1 MMRIRE
7 AQPKDS
13 GLILALIR
21 AIAKYEKLEHMVT
34 ATEEDIHRTLFEEDY
49 ASAVLAEED
58 GTTAGFAL
66 FYYNYSTFQGKPGIH
81 LEDIFVYP
89 EFRGKGYGKALFR
102 HVAEIAV
109 KKGCGRMEWTCLNWN
124 ENAKGFYKSMGA
136 QPLEDWT
143 VFRLSGTALNQAAG
157 ESGQN

>member
-34 ATEEDIHRTLFEEDY
+34 ATEEDIYRTLFEEDY
-49 ASAVLAEED
+49 ARAVLAEED
-58 GTTAGFAL
+58 DKTAGFAL

-89 EFRGKGYGKALFR
+89 EFRGKGYGKALDR
-102 HVAEIAV
+102 
-109 KKGCGRMEWTCLNWN
+109 
-124 ENAKGFYKSMGA
+124 KS
-136 QPLEDWT
+136 
-143 VFRLSGTALNQAAG
+143 VV
-157 ESGQN
+157 

>member
-34 ATEEDIHRTLFEEDY
+34 ATEEDIYRTLFEEDY
-49 ASAVLAEED
+49 ARAVLAEED
-58 GTTAGFAL
+58 DKTAGFAL

-109 KKGCGRMEWTCLNWN
+109 KKGYGYPTLS
-124 ENAKGFYKSMGA
+124 KPF
-136 QPLEDWT
+136 
-143 VFRLSGTALNQAAG
+143 FRLLH
-157 ESGQN
+157 